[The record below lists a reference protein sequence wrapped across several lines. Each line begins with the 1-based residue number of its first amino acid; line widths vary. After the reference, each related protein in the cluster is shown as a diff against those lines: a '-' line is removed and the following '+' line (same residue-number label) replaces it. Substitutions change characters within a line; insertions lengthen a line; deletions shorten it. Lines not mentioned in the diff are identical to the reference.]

1 MTLGELHDEA
11 KAEVAE
17 AAAYLESQRRGY
29 GERFI
34 EAVESAREFVIN
46 HPRSGHPEPFDVRV
60 WPVQGFSYSI
70 VYTLE
75 TITYS
80 LLPFD
85 IIAAVQVTGARAC
98 AKLRS

>member
-1 MTLGELHDEA
+1 MTSGELHDEA
-11 KAEVAE
+11 KAEVRE
-17 AAAYLESQRRGY
+17 AAAYLERQRRGY

-75 TITYS
+75 EDDV
-80 LLPFD
+80 F
-85 IIAAVQVTGARAC
+85 IIAVRHHRRRTGYWRSR
-98 AKLRS
+98 LR